1 MANDKEI
8 EIKGKVDIDLSDTKE
23 QVSDFTLQISNLDKE
38 INKLQNTLAKQAKQ
52 IEIWANKEV
61 KNKKGEI
68 TKPIGEVPQRAK
80 TNFENTK
87 RNLFGTIQK
96 RNELSAKYAIS
107 SGGNAPRT

>member
-61 KNKKGEI
+61 KNKK
-68 TKPIGEVPQRAK
+68 VHAK
-80 TNFENTK
+80 RVAFYM
-87 RNLFGTIQK
+87 
-96 RNELSAKYAIS
+96 SAA
-107 SGGNAPRT
+107 RFVC